1 MVKHLTLQLF
11 SCHAVLK
18 AQSYFMM
25 KHAGQKV
32 LNWGTRFSATMYGS
46 GNLSLRS
53 YNLRGFNNGLPYL
66 KKLCSD
72 NDIIFVQE
80 HWLLKSQLYMLDNIK
95 DNRML
100 HHWFYTR
107 GCPSTHRLTER
118 WLICFCMCVWGH
130 VSVFLFLFFYVL
142 TASILI
148 KFGTLVKVL
157 QTFSAP

>member
-1 MVKHLTLQLF
+1 
-11 SCHAVLK
+11 
-18 AQSYFMM
+18 
-25 KHAGQKV
+25 
-32 LNWGTRFSATMYGS
+32 MYGS

-100 HHWFYTR
+100 HH
-107 GCPSTHRLTER
+107 
-118 WLICFCMCVWGH
+118 
-130 VSVFLFLFFYVL
+130 
-142 TASILI
+142 
-148 KFGTLVKVL
+148 
-157 QTFSAP
+157 